1 MEHIVTAIAKE
12 LVEHPDRVK
21 VTVAN
26 DPSLVHITL
35 KVDPQD
41 MGKVIGKQGRIAKAF
56 RTVLKAVGMKEDRT
70 VHLEIQEN
78 EGYVD

>member
-21 VTVAN
+21 VTVAD

-41 MGKVIGKQGRIAKAF
+41 MGKVIG
-56 RTVLKAVGMKEDRT
+56 
-70 VHLEIQEN
+70 
-78 EGYVD
+78 

>member
-1 MEHIVTAIAKE
+1 MEQIVTAIAKE

-21 VTVAN
+21 VTVAG
-26 DPSLVHITL
+26 DPSLLHITL

-41 MGKVIGKQGRIAKAF
+41 MGKVIGKQGRIAKAL
-56 RTVLKAVGMKEDRT
+56 RTLLKAVALKDDRT

-78 EGYVD
+78 EGRLG